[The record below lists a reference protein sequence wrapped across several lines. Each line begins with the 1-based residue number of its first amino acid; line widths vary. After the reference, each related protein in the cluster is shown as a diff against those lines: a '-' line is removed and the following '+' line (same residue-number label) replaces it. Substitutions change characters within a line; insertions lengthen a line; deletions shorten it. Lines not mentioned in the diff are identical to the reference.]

1 VLFQWNGSS
10 SAWTQMGSTLFY
22 YTYGLTTTALF
33 GFSVALNASGTI
45 LAVGARAND
54 TNNGAVVLFQWNG
67 SAWTQMGA
75 TLYGDA
81 TYGLGTS
88 SLFGNSVALNA
99 SGTILAVGARGYSSS
114 SGAAVLFQWNGSSA
128 WVQMGSTLFYNN
140 YGLTTAARF
149 GESVALNASGT
160 ILAVGAP
167 FNATGSTDNGAVV
180 TFKIEHTANRYCN
193 AIASNKNI
201 IIAAG
206 GPTEYSSTLVYSINQ
221 GETWNDIDNGSS
233 TFPFSG
239 KICNSVAWNGSRWVA
254 GGRGANPLAYS
265 YNGKKWYQSMNA
277 GTLLGAASTCNAV
290 SWNGKYWLASV
301 EGDSVGGGQTQVYS
315 NDGMAWIASNNG
327 DTLFS
332 GTSQALA
339 LATVKT
345 GGAGAGGPVN
355 TLQSEVQTLQSE
367 VATLQLT
374 QFGIGQTL
382 YNETSNKTKNI
393 VYINNTLKPITVYI
407 SFKTQS
413 YNNHYFRINGNS
425 ISFQYNQDGL
435 FSIGTFSIIVPP
447 GDSYEYYTDATTYFT
462 LYLWYELR

>member
-1 VLFQWNGSS
+1 
-10 SAWTQMGSTLFY
+10 MGSTLFY
-22 YTYGLTTTALF
+22 NNYGLTTTAQF
-33 GFSVALNASGTI
+33 GISVALNASGTI
-45 LAVGARAND
+45 LAVGALTND

-67 SAWTQMGA
+67 SSAWTQMGA

-99 SGTILAVGARGYSSS
+99 SGTILAVGARGYSTNG
-114 SGAAVLFQWNGSSA
+114 GAAVLFQWNGSSA
-128 WVQMGSTLFYNN
+128 WTQMGSTLFYNN
-140 YGLTTAARF
+140 YGLTDTAQF
-149 GESVALNASGT
+149 GQSVALNASGT

-167 FNATGSTDNGAVV
+167 FNDTGSADNGAVV

-315 NDGMAWIASNNG
+315 NDGMAWIASDNG

-345 GGAGAGGPVN
+345 GGAGAGGSVN
-355 TLQSEVQTLQSE
+355 TLQSEVGTLQSE

-374 QFGIGQTL
+374 QFGVGQRWTTNIASL
-382 YNETSNKTKNI
+382 RPRNTSF
-393 VYINNTLKPITVYI
+393 YNNTNKLMYVNVTGNLDTGAHSI
-407 SFKTQS
+407 SLWVGQI
-413 YNNHYFRINGNS
+413 INGVEAVGIVAGNYTSYTSERIFISGVVPAGARYFWDWVYGINS
-425 ISFQYNQDGL
+425 GFQE
-435 FSIGTFSIIVPP
+435 FWFEF
-447 GDSYEYYTDATTYFT
+447 YEM
-462 LYLWYELR
+462 